1 MFKSTSEFSRPPRMM
16 LIAGQNET
24 VRKNSGQEGFVAT
37 IGLFGCVALII
48 ADTKRNVSLTHVDG
62 DTDLSFILEEV
73 ALMDGEFTIHLVK
86 GPGSSELDLKVL
98 SKLEEVLSPKYSSTA
113 KVLESPERTVMYNHL
128 KGVPQLFSFQ
138 DFCEISSP
146 GYQPRMSNNLF
157 KLGYSVQNCEAH
169 PPKFQLRIYI
179 RQLNQAL
186 SNHRCVP
193 PLLVH
198 D

>member
-1 MFKSTSEFSRPPRMM
+1 
-16 LIAGQNET
+16 
-24 VRKNSGQEGFVAT
+24 
-37 IGLFGCVALII
+37 
-48 ADTKRNVSLTHVDG
+48 
-62 DTDLSFILEEV
+62 
-73 ALMDGEFTIHLVK
+73 
-86 GPGSSELDLKVL
+86 VL
-98 SKLEEVLSPKYSSTA
+98 SQLEKYGLLHKHS

-146 GYQPRMSNNLF
+146 GYQPRKANNLF
-157 KLGYSVQNCEAH
+157 KLGYSVQNCEPH

-198 D
+198 DGSGWIKSPVHLEEDARNELERAKVRSITFFNSDCEHSFHHVYPRYIELLKQITLYEERKAVNRSAAATN